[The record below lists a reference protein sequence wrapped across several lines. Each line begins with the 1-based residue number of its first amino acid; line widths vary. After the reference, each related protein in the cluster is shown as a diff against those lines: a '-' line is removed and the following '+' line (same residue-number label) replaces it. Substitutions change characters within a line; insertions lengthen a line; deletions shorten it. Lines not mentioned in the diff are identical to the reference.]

1 MKILNYTVCDDI
13 RQEVGNKLTLV
24 GVYNDKIVFRS
35 SPGTKEFL
43 WPASLKLGFFV
54 KLSVDKED
62 IDRGIDSF
70 ELEVL
75 LDDEKVLQKVRGNIE
90 LKAGNK
96 LLQLIAVNPLL
107 AIPSVGE
114 MSLKITFMKSDKK
127 ILEVS
132 SEIPFNITVEPN
144 KQVH

>member
-1 MKILNYTVCDDI
+1 VCDDI